1 MDRTRRL
8 RHAYHHAIRA
18 PKRALEP
25 LAEPVEST
33 REPSLDA
40 LAREDVRSLADALV
54 RQRLR
59 ATYRRFVA
67 SIEAFPRDQATI
79 NRLRA
84 QLPRPVSDLDFWD
97 MVLKTP

>member
-1 MDRTRRL
+1 MDRARHLRR
-8 RHAYHHAIRA
+8 AYR
-18 PKRALEP
+18 RALSVPQRAQEH
-25 LAEPVEST
+25 LAEPVDSPT
-33 REPSLDA
+33 PARLDA
-40 LAREDVRSLADALV
+40 LARDDVRLLADALV

-84 QLPRPVSDLDFWD
+84 QLPRPISDAVFWD
-97 MVLKTP
+97 MVLKG